1 MKKDKNSKS
10 FVISNLSFLNSQ
22 KKLLLNPSYQR
33 SPVWAL
39 SQKQLLIDSI
49 LRDIDIP
56 NYTLDKSKK
65 MGMNM
70 KLQMG
75 NKDLEQYL
83 NSQMIVSTYQ
93 LIPMIQMNKKSQA
106 KSLYNQT
113 QTYKWRL
120 EVNSQILWF

>member
-70 KLQMG
+70 KL
-75 NKDLEQYL
+75 
-83 NSQMIVSTYQ
+83 
-93 LIPMIQMNKKSQA
+93 
-106 KSLYNQT
+106 
-113 QTYKWRL
+113 
-120 EVNSQILWF
+120 